1 MKKLNHTSIII
12 ALILLS
18 YRVQGQIYVP
28 DSLTLEEAILQSND
42 TIFANIDSN
51 SISTKILLNKC
62 HIVDTNFVYAFDGVA
77 GHSFDPEVLRNKFND
92 FLHITARLATHNQS
106 LTDFAER
113 VDKSMEHSCK
123 TDQQYFLLLM
133 QTTNKQEKLGCI
145 LEGKLERKNTVH
157 VEMMQKSLHL
167 NQIN

>member
-1 MKKLNHTSIII
+1 MKKLNHTIIII

-18 YRVQGQIYVP
+18 NRVQGQIYVP

-77 GHSFDPEVLRNKFND
+77 SNYIAPELLRNKFND

-123 TDQQYFLLLM
+123 RAQQSFWLLM
-133 QTTNKQEKLGCI
+133 KTTNKQEKLECTI
-145 LEGKLERKNTVH
+145 
-157 VEMMQKSLHL
+157 
-167 NQIN
+167 